1 MILRLTTALANV
13 PITWREWSV
22 KERTP
27 GRQIPKDLRK
37 WSVGKRYTLHKDKH
51 QKLLLVFNN
60 EAKGDQVSSPH
71 SKAPPDLGISVSTKI
86 SNITNVKRMLSFT
99 EDVMPRFS
107 SFSHQTPPVDQ
118 HQARMGWPPRVYR
131 TSGKATDFWAKLT
144 DQAQDEILE
153 LGLMQ
158 SPQELSQIS
167 LVSDFTYKLDPNLAT
182 MCFVF
187 FFFSSSKDHKTSPTK
202 AWVESETK
210 PSQGIWN
217 QQEKGKGNGNN
228 VHMPFILQLGH
239 VTTPIPQKG
248 T

>member
-1 MILRLTTALANV
+1 M
-13 PITWREWSV
+13 
-22 KERTP
+22 
-27 GRQIPKDLRK
+27 
-37 WSVGKRYTLHKDKH
+37 HKDKH

-131 TSGKATDFWAKLT
+131 TSGKATDFWVKLT

-187 FFFSSSKDHKTSPTK
+187 FFFPVARTIKQVQQKLEWRVKQNQAK
-202 AWVESETK
+202 AYGTNRK
-210 PSQGIWN
+210 
-217 QQEKGKGNGNN
+217 KGKE
-228 VHMPFILQLGH
+228 METMFICHLYSNWD
-239 VTTPIPQKG
+239 T
-248 T
+248 